1 MRTVSIRPRTTNL
14 TFDFTHNT
22 FRLWVDKVKE
32 GLRYTYSCPRIII
45 GLGDLVVMSTKNG
58 LKLTC

>member
-1 MRTVSIRPRTTNL
+1 MTDL
-14 TFDFTHNT
+14 TFDFTDNT
-22 FRLWVDKVKE
+22 FRLWVDKVKK
-32 GLRYTYSCPRIII
+32 GLGYTYACPIIII